1 MKRYW
6 YTILFI
12 FSLSISAAIPIMP
25 AFIPNAL
32 AKAMNQAAGYSLQ
45 LGKHITVSLTGSDEH
60 NYIQA
65 DGNQMPETTKEN
77 TALSVSN
84 EKAPESKEAS
94 PAHITNNPQASIPN
108 STVSG
113 EMPESSNGARD
124 TSDYSIAIIPDFTD
138 VLFIGDSRTVGL
150 SEYGDLRN
158 AEVFANS
165 GMSVFN
171 LFDTKVRGKDG
182 SKKSLEQVLAQK
194 QFHTIYL
201 MLGINE
207 LGYGSHQTVVQYQSV
222 VDAIKLRQ
230 PDAAIVLEANLHV
243 TQEKS
248 AQSPIYNNEN
258 IDFLN
263 NEIKKIAE
271 NNACYYIDVN
281 EIFDDET
288 GSLNASYSTDG
299 SHILG
304 KYYSVWV
311 EWLRGM

>member
-1 MKRYW
+1 MTEK
-6 YTILFI
+6 
-12 FSLSISAAIPIMP
+12 AA
-25 AFIPNAL
+25 L
-32 AKAMNQAAGYSLQ
+32 Y
-45 LGKHITVSLTGSDEH
+45 
-60 NYIQA
+60 
-65 DGNQMPETTKEN
+65 
-77 TALSVSN
+77 VSN
-84 EKAPESKEAS
+84 EKAPGWREAS
-94 PAHITNNPQASIPN
+94 PAHTSNNLQASIPN

-113 EMPESSNGARD
+113 EMPESSNSASD
-124 TSDYSIAIIPDFTD
+124 TSDYDIAIVPDFTD

-171 LFDTKVRGKDG
+171 LFDAKVKGKDG

-207 LGYGSHQTVVQYQSV
+207 LGYGSHQTVMQYQFV

-248 AQSPIYNNEN
+248 AQSSIYNNEN

-271 NNACYYIDVN
+271 NNACCYIDVN

-311 EWLRGM
+311 EWIRGM